1 MIFEN
6 LFRAV
11 RLVTVRPATRP
22 SLLSLED
29 RWLKMSDMVVEDVG
43 EEGFAVAEDSLT
55 GKIRSGI
62 SP

>member
-1 MIFEN
+1 
-6 LFRAV
+6 
-11 RLVTVRPATRP
+11 
-22 SLLSLED
+22 
-29 RWLKMSDMVVEDVG
+29 MSDMVVEDVG